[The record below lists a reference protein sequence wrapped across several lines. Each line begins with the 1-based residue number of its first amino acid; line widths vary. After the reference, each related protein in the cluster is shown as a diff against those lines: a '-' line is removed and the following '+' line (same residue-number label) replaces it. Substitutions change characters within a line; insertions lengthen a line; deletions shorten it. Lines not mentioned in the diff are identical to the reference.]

1 MQLTLLTIVTNYY
14 SQSSSPKHVGFHASA
29 SGAISVQRFT
39 RRRCWTVAS
48 KSTSASTATSA
59 ERAIDAIVGPG
70 PMCLARQKRVK
81 WVVACGN
88 MWIKLGIWL
97 YMNHMNILCIIYVC
111 IYMCVCVVPALLQQ
125 RRHDSGDVLARPIW
139 CGRLMVTTYL
149 MMVKRRMMTMMTMIM
164 IYYDHDDG
172 DDAGDHQIIRSSTT
186 TIIIIIAL
194 FKIKVWSMFS
204 HGL

>member
-111 IYMCVCVVPALLQQ
+111 IYIYICVCGSCP
-125 RRHDSGDVLARPIW
+125 
-139 CGRLMVTTYL
+139 VTTAAPWQRWCFSSTNL
-149 MMVKRRMMTMMTMIM
+149 MWAADGNYIS
-164 IYYDHDDG
+164 DDG
-172 DDAGDHQIIRSSTT
+172 EEEDDDDDDDDYDILWSWRWWWCWWSSDHQIIHHHHHHHHHRT
-186 TIIIIIAL
+186 
-194 FKIKVWSMFS
+194 VQD
-204 HGL
+204 

>member
-1 MQLTLLTIVTNYY
+1 MLNSRFKEY
-14 SQSSSPKHVGFHASA
+14 
-29 SGAISVQRFT
+29 QRFYGYISWEGHRCNRWT
-39 RRRCWTVAS
+39 RPHVLGTTKAREVGGSLREHVDQ
-48 KSTSASTATSA
+48 
-59 ERAIDAIVGPG
+59 IGYMIVYESYEYI
-70 PMCLARQKRVK
+70 MYNIRVY
-81 WVVACGN
+81 
-88 MWIKLGIWL
+88 I
-97 YMNHMNILCIIYVC
+97 
-111 IYMCVCVVPALLQQ
+111 CVCVVPALLQQ